1 MHLHAVAP
9 VGEGGLVKRYLEILR
24 LVWPLALGMVNNA
37 VMQFVDGVFLAR
49 ESLESLEASLPAS
62 MLAILVMGFFQS
74 VVAYSGT
81 FVAQYHG
88 AGDSR
93 GIRMSYR
100 AGLVI
105 TLAAGILAIAVI
117 PLGLMA
123 APFMSEN
130 SAVVARASSYYAIV
144 SVGAIALC
152 GQMAASSYFTGRGK
166 TRLVFWV
173 NVIGNAV
180 NIALDPILIFGFCG
194 CPRLGMA
201 GAAYATV
208 AAMFVQWGVLAW
220 CAERD
225 LRRLPGGGAADVPC
239 LWPLVGKVL
248 RYGVPSGAY
257 SALNILSF
265 TIFVFVTG
273 RIGDQE
279 FAVSNACFKVNY
291 FLFAPMEGF
300 SICAATLVGQ
310 AQGRGDSA
318 AAHRDAMRTLVLGL
332 SLVAVLSALAVA
344 FCRPILSLFAS
355 PGVQLSTFYSLGF
368 WLFLLMAA
376 WQMFDATDV
385 IVSGA
390 LKGAGDTHFVMWW
403 MTFCAFGLW
412 LPLVWAVAK
421 LHNTMTAL
429 WGTMVV
435 YVVVICA
442 GTLLRWYNGGWKRI
456 KLV

>member
-1 MHLHAVAP
+1 M
-9 VGEGGLVKRYLEILR
+9 KRYLEILR

-37 VMQFVDGVFLAR
+37 IMQFVDGVFLAR

-88 AGDSR
+88 ADDSR

-117 PLGLMA
+117 PLGLMV

-130 SAVVARASSYYAIV
+130 PAVVARASSYYAIV

-173 NVIGNAV
+173 NVLGNAV
-180 NIALDPILIFGFCG
+180 NIALDPILIFGLCG

-201 GAAYATV
+201 GAAFATV

-220 CAERD
+220 CVERD
-225 LRRLPGGGAADVPC
+225 LRGLHGGGAADVPR

-248 RYGVPSGAY
+248 RYGIPSGAY

-318 AAHRDAMRTLVLGL
+318 AAHRDAMRTLFLGL
-332 SLVAVLSALAVA
+332 SLVAVLSALAVV
-344 FCRPILSLFAS
+344 FYRPILSLFAS
-355 PGVQLSTFYSLGF
+355 PGVRLSTFYALGF

-376 WQMFDATDV
+376 WQVFDATDV

-403 MTFCAFGLW
+403 MTLCAFGLW
-412 LPLVWAVAK
+412 LPLVWVVAEWY
-421 LHNTMTAL
+421 NTMTAH

-442 GTLLRWYNGGWKRI
+442 GTLVRWYNGGWKRI

>member
-1 MHLHAVAP
+1 M
-9 VGEGGLVKRYLEILR
+9 KRYFEIMR

-88 AGDSR
+88 ADDAR

-105 TLAAGILAIAVI
+105 TLAAGILAVAVI
-117 PLGLMA
+117 PLGLMV

-130 SAVVARASSYYAIV
+130 PAVVARASSYYAIV

-173 NVIGNAV
+173 NVLGNAV
-180 NIALDPILIFGFCG
+180 NIALDPILIFGLCG

-225 LRRLPGGGAADVPC
+225 LRRLRGGGAADVPR

-318 AAHRDAMRTLVLGL
+318 AAHRDAMRTLLLGL
-332 SLVAVLSALAVA
+332 SLVAVLSALAVV

-355 PGVQLSTFYSLGF
+355 PEVDVATFYGLGF
-368 WLFLLMAA
+368 VLFVLMAA
-376 WQMFDATDV
+376 WQVFDAADV

-412 LPLVWAVAK
+412 LPLVWVVAK
-421 LHNTMTAL
+421 WHNTMPAL
-429 WGTMVV
+429 WGTMIV

-442 GTLLRWYNGGWKRI
+442 GTLARWYNGGWKRI

>member
-1 MHLHAVAP
+1 M
-9 VGEGGLVKRYLEILR
+9 KRYLEILR

-88 AGDSR
+88 ADDSH

-117 PLGLMA
+117 PLGLWA

-130 SAVVARASSYYAIV
+130 PAVVSRASSYYAIV

-173 NVIGNAV
+173 NVLGNAV

-225 LRRLPGGGAADVPC
+225 LRSLHGSGAADEPR

-318 AAHRDAMRTLVLGL
+318 AAHRDAMRTLLLGL
-332 SLVAVLSALAVA
+332 SLVAVLSALSVV
-344 FCRPILSLFAS
+344 FYRPILSLFAS
-355 PGVQLSTFYSLGF
+355 PGVQLSTFYALGF
-368 WLFLLMAA
+368 WLFVLMAA
-376 WQMFDATDV
+376 WQIFDATDV

-412 LPLVWAVAK
+412 LPLVWLVAK
-421 LHNTMTAL
+421 WHNTMTAL

-442 GTLLRWYNGGWKRI
+442 GTLVRWYNGGWKRI

>member
-1 MHLHAVAP
+1 M
-9 VGEGGLVKRYLEILR
+9 KRYLEILR
-24 LVWPLALGMVNNA
+24 LVWPLALGMLNNA
-37 VMQFVDGVFLAR
+37 VLQFVDGVFLAR

-88 AGDSR
+88 AGDSH
-93 GIRMSYR
+93 GVRMSYR

-105 TLAAGILAIAVI
+105 TLAAGVLAVAII
-117 PLGLMA
+117 PIGLMV

-130 SAVVARASSYYAIV
+130 PAVVARASSYYAIV

-173 NVIGNAV
+173 NVLGNAV
-180 NIALDPILIFGFCG
+180 NIALDPILIFGLCG

-220 CAERD
+220 CVERD
-225 LRRLPGGGAADVPC
+225 LRSLRVGAADVPR

-257 SALNILSF
+257 SVLNILSF

-318 AAHRDAMRTLVLGL
+318 AAHRDAMRTLFLGL
-332 SLVAVLSALAVA
+332 LLVAVLSALAVV
-344 FCRPILSLFAS
+344 FYRPILSLFAS
-355 PGVQLSTFYSLGF
+355 PGVQLSTFYALGF

-376 WQMFDATDV
+376 WQVFDATDV

-390 LKGAGDTHFVMWW
+390 LKGAGDTKFVMWW
-403 MTFCAFGLW
+403 MSICAFGLW
-412 LPLVWAVAK
+412 MPLVWAVAK
-421 LHNTMTAL
+421 WHNTMTAL
-429 WGTMVV
+429 WGTMVI

-442 GTLLRWYNGGWKRI
+442 GTLVRWYNGGWKRI

>member
-1 MHLHAVAP
+1 M
-9 VGEGGLVKRYLEILR
+9 KRYLEILR
-24 LVWPLALGMVNNA
+24 LVWPLALGMLNNA
-37 VMQFVDGVFLAR
+37 VLQFVDGVFLAH

-88 AGDSR
+88 AGDSH
-93 GIRMSYR
+93 GVRMSYR

-105 TLAAGILAIAVI
+105 TLAAGVLAVAII
-117 PLGLMA
+117 PIGLMV

-130 SAVVARASSYYAIV
+130 PAVVARASSYYAIV

-173 NVIGNAV
+173 NVLGNAV

-225 LRRLPGGGAADVPC
+225 LRSLRVGAADVPR

-257 SALNILSF
+257 SVLNILSF

-318 AAHRDAMRTLVLGL
+318 AAHRDAMRTLFLGL
-332 SLVAVLSALAVA
+332 LLVAVLSALAVV
-344 FCRPILSLFAS
+344 FYRPILSLFAS
-355 PGVQLSTFYSLGF
+355 PGVQLSTFYALGF

-376 WQMFDATDV
+376 WQVFDATDV

-390 LKGAGDTHFVMWW
+390 LKGAGDTKFVMWW
-403 MTFCAFGLW
+403 MSICAFGLW
-412 LPLVWAVAK
+412 MPLVWAVAK
-421 LHNTMTAL
+421 WHNTMTAL
-429 WGTMVV
+429 WGTMVI

-442 GTLLRWYNGGWKRI
+442 GTLVRWYNGGWKRI

>member
-1 MHLHAVAP
+1 M
-9 VGEGGLVKRYLEILR
+9 KRYLEILR

-117 PLGLMA
+117 PLGLMV

-173 NVIGNAV
+173 NVLGNAV

-225 LRRLPGGGAADVPC
+225 LRRLPGGGAADVPRKTADS
-239 LWPLVGKVL
+239 GKLEKTSL
-248 RYGVPSGAY
+248 RSVMMA
-257 SALNILSF
+257 ALRGQAEHSS
-265 TIFVFVTG
+265 TIRTKNNRFM
-273 RIGDQE
+273 
-279 FAVSNACFKVNY
+279 AVSPRPEASGSCGSRPR
-291 FLFAPMEGF
+291 LRR
-300 SICAATLVGQ
+300 
-310 AQGRGDSA
+310 RG
-318 AAHRDAMRTLVLGL
+318 
-332 SLVAVLSALAVA
+332 
-344 FCRPILSLFAS
+344 
-355 PGVQLSTFYSLGF
+355 
-368 WLFLLMAA
+368 
-376 WQMFDATDV
+376 
-385 IVSGA
+385 
-390 LKGAGDTHFVMWW
+390 
-403 MTFCAFGLW
+403 
-412 LPLVWAVAK
+412 
-421 LHNTMTAL
+421 
-429 WGTMVV
+429 
-435 YVVVICA
+435 
-442 GTLLRWYNGGWKRI
+442 
-456 KLV
+456 

>member
-1 MHLHAVAP
+1 M
-9 VGEGGLVKRYLEILR
+9 KRYLEILR
-24 LVWPLALGMVNNA
+24 LVWPLALGMLNNA

-88 AGDSR
+88 AGDPR
-93 GIRMSYR
+93 GVRTSYR

-105 TLAAGILAIAVI
+105 TLVAGLLAVAAI
-117 PLGLMA
+117 PLGLRA
-123 APFMSEN
+123 ARLMSEN
-130 SAVVARASSYYAIV
+130 PAVVERASSYYAIV
-144 SVGAIALC
+144 SSGAVALC
-152 GQMAASSYFTGRGK
+152 GQMAASAYFTGRGR
-166 TRLVFWV
+166 TRLVLWV
-173 NVIGNAV
+173 NVVGNAV
-180 NIALDPILIFGFCG
+180 NIALDPILIFGPFG
-194 CPRLGMA
+194 FPRLGMA

-208 AAMFVQWGVLAW
+208 VSMFVQWCVLAW

-225 LRRLPGGGAADVPC
+225 LCRSRADGAADAPR
-239 LWPLVGKVL
+239 LWPLVGKIL

-257 SALNILSF
+257 SVLNILSF
-265 TIFVFVTG
+265 TVFVFVTG

-310 AQGRGDSA
+310 SQGRGESA
-318 AAHRDAMRTLVLGL
+318 EAHRDAMRTLVLGL
-332 SLVAVLSALAVA
+332 SVVAVLSVLALLLH
-344 FCRPILSLFAS
+344 RPILSLFAS
-355 PGVQLSTFYSLGF
+355 PGVSLSTFYSLGF
-368 WLFLLMAA
+368 RLFVLMAA
-376 WQMFDATDV
+376 WQVFDAADV

-390 LKGAGDTHFVMWW
+390 LKGAGDTHFVLWW
-403 MTFCAFGLW
+403 MALCAFGLW
-412 LPLVWAVAK
+412 LPLVWAVAAW
-421 LHNTMTAL
+421 HNTMTAL

-435 YVVVICA
+435 YVVIICA
-442 GTLLRWYNGGWKRI
+442 GTLARWYNGGWRRI
-456 KLV
+456 RLV

>member
-1 MHLHAVAP
+1 M
-9 VGEGGLVKRYLEILR
+9 KRYLEILR

-37 VMQFVDGVFLAR
+37 VLQFVDGVFLAH

-88 AGDSR
+88 AGDSH
-93 GIRMSYR
+93 GVRMSYR

-105 TLAAGILAIAVI
+105 TLAAGVLAVAII
-117 PLGLMA
+117 PIGLMV

-130 SAVVARASSYYAIV
+130 PAVVARASSYYAIV

-173 NVIGNAV
+173 NVLGNAV

-225 LRRLPGGGAADVPC
+225 LRSLRVGAADVPR

-257 SALNILSF
+257 SVLNILSF

-318 AAHRDAMRTLVLGL
+318 AAHRDAMRTLFLGL
-332 SLVAVLSALAVA
+332 LLVAVLSALAVV
-344 FCRPILSLFAS
+344 FYRPILSLFAS
-355 PGVQLSTFYSLGF
+355 PGVQLSTFYALGF

-376 WQMFDATDV
+376 WQVFDATDV

-390 LKGAGDTHFVMWW
+390 LKGAGDTKFVMWW
-403 MTFCAFGLW
+403 MSICAFGLW
-412 LPLVWAVAK
+412 MPLVWAVAK
-421 LHNTMTAL
+421 WHNTMTAL
-429 WGTMVV
+429 WGTMVI

-442 GTLLRWYNGGWKRI
+442 GTLVRWYNGGWKRI

>member
-1 MHLHAVAP
+1 M
-9 VGEGGLVKRYLEILR
+9 KRYLEILR
-24 LVWPLALGMVNNA
+24 LVWPLALGMLNNA
-37 VMQFVDGVFLAR
+37 VLQFVDGVFLAR

-88 AGDSR
+88 AGDSH
-93 GIRMSYR
+93 GVRMSYR

-105 TLAAGILAIAVI
+105 TLAAGILAVAVI
-117 PLGLMA
+117 PLGLMV

-130 SAVVARASSYYAIV
+130 PAVVARASSYYAIV

-173 NVIGNAV
+173 NVLGNAV
-180 NIALDPILIFGFCG
+180 NIALDPILIFGLCG

-225 LRRLPGGGAADVPC
+225 LRQLRGDGAADVPR

-318 AAHRDAMRTLVLGL
+318 AAHRDAMRTLFLGL
-332 SLVAVLSALAVA
+332 LLVAVLSALAVV
-344 FCRPILSLFAS
+344 FYRPILSLFAS
-355 PGVQLSTFYSLGF
+355 PGVQLSTFYALGF

-376 WQMFDATDV
+376 WQVFDATDV

-390 LKGAGDTHFVMWW
+390 LKGAGDTKFVMWW
-403 MTFCAFGLW
+403 MSICAFGLW
-412 LPLVWAVAK
+412 MPLVWAVAK
-421 LHNTMTAL
+421 WHNTMTAL

-442 GTLLRWYNGGWKRI
+442 GTLVRWYNGGWKRI

>member
-1 MHLHAVAP
+1 MS
-9 VGEGGLVKRYLEILR
+9 LR
-24 LVWPLALGMVNNA
+24 PYIDIAKLVWPLALGMLNNA
-37 VMQFVDGVFLAR
+37 VLQFVDGVFLAR

-62 MLAILVMGFFQS
+62 MLAVLVMGFFQS

-88 AGDSR
+88 SGDLR
-93 GIRMSYR
+93 GIRTSYR

-105 TLAAGILAIAVI
+105 TLAAGLLAVAVI
-117 PLGLMA
+117 PLGLLV
-123 APFMSEN
+123 APLMSDN
-130 SAVVARASSYYAIV
+130 AAVVARATSYYSIV
-144 SVGAIALC
+144 SFGAIALC

-173 NVIGNAV
+173 NVLGNAV
-180 NIALDPILIFGFCG
+180 NILLDPILIFGLFG
-194 CPRLGMA
+194 CPRLGMS

-208 AAMFVQWGVLAW
+208 ASMFVQWGVLARF
-220 CAERD
+220 AERD
-225 LRRLPGGGAADVPC
+225 LRGLPEGGAADAPR

-273 RIGDQE
+273 RIGDLE

-300 SICAATLVGQ
+300 AVCAATLVGQ

-318 AAHRDAMRTLVLGL
+318 AAHRDAMRTLFMGL
-332 SLVAVLSALAVA
+332 SLVALLSLLAVV
-344 FCRPILSLFAS
+344 FCRPILSLFSSEEAS
-355 PGVQLSTFYSLGF
+355 AEAFYSLGF
-368 WLFLLMAA
+368 RLFLLMAA
-376 WQMFDATDV
+376 WQVFDAADV

-390 LKGAGDTHFVMWW
+390 LKGAGDTKFVMWW
-403 MTFCAFGLW
+403 MVAAAFGFW
-412 LPLVWAVAK
+412 LPLVWAVAEW
-421 LHNTMTAL
+421 HNTMTAL
-429 WGTMVV
+429 WCTMVV
-435 YVVVICA
+435 YVVFICA
-442 GTLLRWYNGGWKRI
+442 GTAARWWSGKWKRI

>member
-1 MHLHAVAP
+1 M
-9 VGEGGLVKRYLEILR
+9 KRYLEILR

-88 AGDSR
+88 ADDSH

-117 PLGLMA
+117 PLGLWA

-130 SAVVARASSYYAIV
+130 PAVVSRASSYYAIV

-173 NVIGNAV
+173 NVLGNAV

-225 LRRLPGGGAADVPC
+225 LRSLHGSGAADEPR

-318 AAHRDAMRTLVLGL
+318 AAHRDAMRTLFLGL
-332 SLVAVLSALAVA
+332 SLVAVLSALAVV
-344 FCRPILSLFAS
+344 FYRPILSLFAS
-355 PGVQLSTFYSLGF
+355 PGVQLSTFYALGF
-368 WLFLLMAA
+368 WLFVLMAA
-376 WQMFDATDV
+376 WQIFDATDV

-412 LPLVWAVAK
+412 LPLVWLVAK
-421 LHNTMTAL
+421 WHNTMTAL

-442 GTLLRWYNGGWKRI
+442 GTLVRWYNGGWKRI

>member
-1 MHLHAVAP
+1 M
-9 VGEGGLVKRYLEILR
+9 KRYLEILR

-88 AGDSR
+88 ADDSH

-117 PLGLMA
+117 PLGLWA

-130 SAVVARASSYYAIV
+130 PAVVSRASSYYAIV

-173 NVIGNAV
+173 NVLGNAV

-225 LRRLPGGGAADVPC
+225 LRSLHGGGAADEPR

-318 AAHRDAMRTLVLGL
+318 AAHRDAMRTLILGL

-355 PGVQLSTFYSLGF
+355 PGVQLSTFYALGF

>member
-1 MHLHAVAP
+1 M
-9 VGEGGLVKRYLEILR
+9 KRYLEILR
-24 LVWPLALGMVNNA
+24 LVWPLALGMLNNA
-37 VMQFVDGVFLAR
+37 VLQFVDGVFLAR

-88 AGDSR
+88 AGDSH
-93 GIRMSYR
+93 GVRMSYR

-105 TLAAGILAIAVI
+105 TLAAGVLAVAII
-117 PLGLMA
+117 PIGLMV

-130 SAVVARASSYYAIV
+130 PAVVARASSYYAIV

-173 NVIGNAV
+173 NVLGNAV

-225 LRRLPGGGAADVPC
+225 LRSLRVGAADVPR

-248 RYGVPSGAY
+248 RYGVPSGA
-257 SALNILSF
+257 SSVLNILSF

-318 AAHRDAMRTLVLGL
+318 AAHRDAMRTLFLGL
-332 SLVAVLSALAVA
+332 LLVAVLSALAVV
-344 FCRPILSLFAS
+344 FYRPILSLFAS
-355 PGVQLSTFYSLGF
+355 PGVQLSTFYALGF

-376 WQMFDATDV
+376 WQVFDATDV

-390 LKGAGDTHFVMWW
+390 LKGAGDTKFVMWW
-403 MTFCAFGLW
+403 MSICAFGLW
-412 LPLVWAVAK
+412 MPLVWAVAK
-421 LHNTMTAL
+421 WHNTMTAL
-429 WGTMVV
+429 WGTMVI

-442 GTLLRWYNGGWKRI
+442 GTLVRWYNGGWKRI

>member
-1 MHLHAVAP
+1 M
-9 VGEGGLVKRYLEILR
+9 KRYLEILR

-37 VMQFVDGVFLAR
+37 IMQFVDGVFLAR

-88 AGDSR
+88 ADDSH

-117 PLGLMA
+117 PLGLWA
-123 APFMSEN
+123 APLMSEN
-130 SAVVARASSYYAIV
+130 PAVVARASSYYAIV

-173 NVIGNAV
+173 NVLGNAV

-225 LRRLPGGGAADVPC
+225 RRSLHGSGAADEPR

-318 AAHRDAMRTLVLGL
+318 AAHRDAMRTLLLGL
-332 SLVAVLSALAVA
+332 SLVAVLSALSVV
-344 FCRPILSLFAS
+344 FYRPILSLFAS
-355 PGVQLSTFYSLGF
+355 PGVQLSTFYALGF
-368 WLFLLMAA
+368 WLFVLMAA
-376 WQMFDATDV
+376 WQIFDATDV

-412 LPLVWAVAK
+412 LPLVWLVAK
-421 LHNTMTAL
+421 WHNTMTAL

-442 GTLLRWYNGGWKRI
+442 GTLVRWYNGGWKRI

>member
-1 MHLHAVAP
+1 MN
-9 VGEGGLVKRYLEILR
+9 LR
-24 LVWPLALGMVNNA
+24 PYVDIAKLVWPLALGMLNNA
-37 VMQFVDGVFLAR
+37 VLQFVDGVFLAR
-49 ESLESLEASLPAS
+49 ESIESLEASLPAS
-62 MLAILVMGFFQS
+62 MLAVLVMGFFQS

-88 AGDSR
+88 AGGSDGMR
-93 GIRMSYR
+93 TSYR

-105 TLAAGILAIAVI
+105 TLAAGLLAVAIV
-117 PLGLMA
+117 PLGLQV
-123 APFMSEN
+123 APFMSGN
-130 SAVVARASSYYAIV
+130 AAVVERASSYYSIV
-144 SVGAIALC
+144 SFGAVALC

-166 TRLVFWV
+166 TRIVFWV
-173 NVIGNAV
+173 NVLGNAV
-180 NIALDPILIFGFCG
+180 NIALDPILIFGMLG

-208 AAMFVQWGVLAW
+208 FAMFVQWGVLGLF
-220 CAERD
+220 AERD
-225 LRRLPGGGAADVPC
+225 LRALPDGGAADAPR

-265 TIFVFVTG
+265 TVFVFVTG

-300 SICAATLVGQ
+300 AVCAATLVGQ

-318 AAHRDAMRTLVLGL
+318 AAHRDAMRTLRMGLALVALL
-332 SLVAVLSALAVA
+332 SLLAVV

-355 PGVQLSTFYSLGF
+355 GEADSEAFYSLGF
-368 WLFLLMAA
+368 ELFLLMAA
-376 WQMFDATDV
+376 WQMFDAADV

-390 LKGAGDTHFVMWW
+390 LKGAGDTKFVMWW
-403 MTFCAFGLW
+403 MVAAAFGFW
-412 LPLVWAVAK
+412 LPLVWAVAEW
-421 LHNTMTAL
+421 HNTMTAL
-429 WGTMVV
+429 WCTMVV

-442 GTLLRWYNGGWKRI
+442 GTLARWYRGRWKGI

>member
-1 MHLHAVAP
+1 M
-9 VGEGGLVKRYLEILR
+9 KRYFEIMR

-88 AGDSR
+88 ADDAR

-117 PLGLMA
+117 PLGLMV

-130 SAVVARASSYYAIV
+130 PAVVARASSYYAIV

-173 NVIGNAV
+173 NVLGNAV
-180 NIALDPILIFGFCG
+180 NIALDPILIFGLCG

-225 LRRLPGGGAADVPC
+225 LRRLRVGAADVPR

-257 SALNILSF
+257 SVLNILSF

-318 AAHRDAMRTLVLGL
+318 AAHRDAMRTLFLGL
-332 SLVAVLSALAVA
+332 LLVAGLSALAVV
-344 FCRPILSLFAS
+344 FYRPILSLFAS
-355 PGVQLSTFYSLGF
+355 PGVQLSTFYALGF

-376 WQMFDATDV
+376 WQVFDATDV

-390 LKGAGDTHFVMWW
+390 LKGAGDTKFVMWW
-403 MTFCAFGLW
+403 MSICAFGLW
-412 LPLVWAVAK
+412 MPLVWAVAK
-421 LHNTMTAL
+421 WHNTMTAL
-429 WGTMVV
+429 WGTMVI

-442 GTLLRWYNGGWKRI
+442 GTLVRWYNGGWKRI

>member
-9 VGEGGLVKRYLEILR
+9 GGEGGSVKRYLEILR

-117 PLGLMA
+117 PLGLMV

-173 NVIGNAV
+173 NVLGNAV
-180 NIALDPILIFGFCG
+180 NIALD
-194 CPRLGMA
+194 
-201 GAAYATV
+201 
-208 AAMFVQWGVLAW
+208 QWGVLAW

-225 LRRLPGGGAADVPC
+225 LRRLPGGGAADVPR

-318 AAHRDAMRTLVLGL
+318 AAHRDAMRTLILGL

-355 PGVQLSTFYSLGF
+355 PGVQLSTFYALGF

-376 WQMFDATDV
+376 WQVFDATDV

>member
-1 MHLHAVAP
+1 MN
-9 VGEGGLVKRYLEILR
+9 LR
-24 LVWPLALGMVNNA
+24 PYVDIAKLVWPLALGMLNNA
-37 VMQFVDGVFLAR
+37 VMQFVDGVFLSQ
-49 ESLESLEASLPAS
+49 ESMESLEASLPAS
-62 MLAILVMGFFQS
+62 MLAVLVMGFFQS

-88 AGDSR
+88 SGDLR
-93 GIRMSYR
+93 GIRTSYR

-105 TLAAGILAIAVI
+105 TLAAGLLAVAVI
-117 PLGLMA
+117 PLGLLV
-123 APFMSEN
+123 APLMSDN
-130 SAVVARASSYYAIV
+130 AAVVARATSYYSIV
-144 SVGAIALC
+144 SFGAIALC

-173 NVIGNAV
+173 NILGNAV
-180 NIALDPILIFGFCG
+180 NVGLDPVLIFGLLG
-194 CPRLGMA
+194 SPRLGMS

-208 AAMFVQWGVLAW
+208 ASMFVQWGVLAW
-220 CAERD
+220 FAERD
-225 LRRLPGGGAADVPC
+225 MRSREDRGASAAPG

-300 SICAATLVGQ
+300 AICAATLVGQ

-318 AAHRDAMRTLVLGL
+318 AAHRDAMRTLRMGL
-332 SLVAVLSALAVA
+332 ALVAVLSLLAVV

-355 PGVQLSTFYSLGF
+355 GEADSEAFYSLGF
-368 WLFLLMAA
+368 ELFLLMAA
-376 WQMFDATDV
+376 WQVFDAADV

-390 LKGAGDTHFVMWW
+390 LKGAGDTKFVMWW
-403 MTFCAFGLW
+403 MVAAAFGFW
-412 LPLVWAVAK
+412 LPLVWAVAEW
-421 LHNTMTAL
+421 HNTMTAL
-429 WGTMVV
+429 WCTMVV
-435 YVVVICA
+435 YVVFICA
-442 GTLLRWYNGGWKRI
+442 GTAARWWSGKWKRI

>member
-1 MHLHAVAP
+1 M
-9 VGEGGLVKRYLEILR
+9 KRYLEILR

-88 AGDSR
+88 AGDSH

-117 PLGLMA
+117 PLGLWA

-130 SAVVARASSYYAIV
+130 PAVVSRASSYYAIV

-173 NVIGNAV
+173 NVLGNAV

-225 LRRLPGGGAADVPC
+225 LRSLHGSDAADEPR

-318 AAHRDAMRTLVLGL
+318 AAHRDAMRTLFLGL
-332 SLVAVLSALAVA
+332 SLVAVLSALAVV
-344 FCRPILSLFAS
+344 FYRPILSLFAS
-355 PGVQLSTFYSLGF
+355 PGVQLSTFYALGF
-368 WLFLLMAA
+368 WLFVLMAA
-376 WQMFDATDV
+376 WQIFDATDV

-412 LPLVWAVAK
+412 LPLVWLVAK
-421 LHNTMTAL
+421 WHNTMTAL

-442 GTLLRWYNGGWKRI
+442 GTLVRWYNGGWKRI

>member
-1 MHLHAVAP
+1 M
-9 VGEGGLVKRYLEILR
+9 KRYLEILR

-81 FVAQYHG
+81 FAAQYHG
-88 AGDSR
+88 AGDSH
-93 GIRMSYR
+93 GVRMSYR

-105 TLAAGILAIAVI
+105 TLAAGILAVAVI
-117 PLGLMA
+117 PLGLMV

-130 SAVVARASSYYAIV
+130 PAVVARASSYYAIV

-173 NVIGNAV
+173 NVLGNAV
-180 NIALDPILIFGFCG
+180 NIALDPILIFGLCG

-225 LRRLPGGGAADVPC
+225 LRSLHGSGAADEPR

-257 SALNILSF
+257 SAINILSF

-318 AAHRDAMRTLVLGL
+318 AAHRDAMRTLFLGL
-332 SLVAVLSALAVA
+332 LLVAVLSALAVV
-344 FCRPILSLFAS
+344 FYRPILSLFAS
-355 PGVQLSTFYSLGF
+355 PGVQLSTFYALGF

-376 WQMFDATDV
+376 WQVFDATDV

-390 LKGAGDTHFVMWW
+390 LKGAGDTKFVMWW
-403 MTFCAFGLW
+403 MSICAFGLW
-412 LPLVWAVAK
+412 MPLVWAVAK
-421 LHNTMTAL
+421 WHNTMTAL
-429 WGTMVV
+429 WGTMVI

-442 GTLLRWYNGGWKRI
+442 GTLVRWYNGGWKRI

>member
-1 MHLHAVAP
+1 M
-9 VGEGGLVKRYLEILR
+9 KRYLEILR

-37 VMQFVDGVFLAR
+37 IMQFVDGVFLAR

-88 AGDSR
+88 ADDSH

-117 PLGLMA
+117 PLGLWA
-123 APFMSEN
+123 APLMSEN
-130 SAVVARASSYYAIV
+130 PAVVARASSYYAIV

-173 NVIGNAV
+173 NVLGNAV

-225 LRRLPGGGAADVPC
+225 LRSLHGSGAADEPR

-318 AAHRDAMRTLVLGL
+318 AAHRDAMRTLLLGL
-332 SLVAVLSALAVA
+332 SLVAVLSALSVV
-344 FCRPILSLFAS
+344 FYRPILSLFAS
-355 PGVQLSTFYSLGF
+355 PGVQLSTFYALGF
-368 WLFLLMAA
+368 WLFVLMAA
-376 WQMFDATDV
+376 WQIFDATDV

-412 LPLVWAVAK
+412 LPLVWLVAK
-421 LHNTMTAL
+421 WHNTMTAL

-442 GTLLRWYNGGWKRI
+442 GTLVRWYNGGWKRI